1 MTTGQRPEDVHRT
14 IEIASRAHR
23 LGNALKQLRADL
35 AEWDE
40 TGEAAPFA
48 HGGALAESARELF
61 AALDE
66 DLHL

>member
-1 MTTGQRPEDVHRT
+1 MNPDDVHAV
-14 IEIASRAHR
+14 IEVASKAHR
-23 LGNALKQLRADL
+23 LGTALKRLRADL
-35 AEWDE
+35 AAWDE

-66 DLHL
+66 DMPA